1 MDKANKIIGRQK
13 EIALLQEI
21 YESPR
26 AEFVA
31 VYGRRRIGK
40 TYLVDKMF
48 RDKYDF
54 YMTGIYEGTRK
65 EQLANFAHQL
75 ESYSKEEQ
83 KTPKDWMEAFF
94 MLRKYIDR
102 LKTKKRIVL
111 FIDEMPW
118 LDTRYSRFL
127 KAFEL
132 FWNEW
137 ASKQDNLK
145 LIVCG
150 SATTWMT
157 NTLLGDKGGL
167 HNRVTRSIYLR
178 PFNLAE
184 VEEFLKARG
193 FQMERFQIAELYMA
207 VGGTPYYLD
216 MTQRSL
222 SVAQNIDNLFFAP
235 NAPLRSEYGF
245 LFKSLFKESTLYR
258 KVVETLA
265 KKMKGMTRPELL
277 ADLKAEDSGYISTVL
292 ADLCNCDFIRKYS
305 AFGKTDRDFMYQ
317 LTDLY
322 SLFYLKFV
330 RNYHGE
336 DEHYWSHR
344 QMDISGWEGYAFE
357 QVCLHHIPQI
367 KRRLGISGVLSN
379 ICTWSYRG
387 TTDSEGNKQPGA
399 QIDLIIDRGDKTIN
413 LCEMKFV
420 NQPYNITADYA
431 AWLIRRRELFKAST
445 GTRKTIHL
453 TMVTS
458 YGVEHN
464 AGWQNIQS
472 EVTMDDLFNVEL
484 T

>member
-1 MDKANKIIGRQK
+1 MVANSKLVGR
-13 EIALLQEI
+13 ERECLELDRVM
-21 YESPR
+21 SSDR
-26 AEFVA
+26 SEFVI
-31 VYGRRRIGK
+31 VYGRRRVGK
-40 TYLVDKMF
+40 TFLVDQYYQGV
-48 RDKYDF
+48 YDF
-54 YMTGIYEGTRK
+54 TFVGGHNLSRQR
-65 EQLANFAHQL
+65 QLTSFAKALKKYSGNKPDKFADWFDAFDALEEYL
-75 ESYSKEEQ
+75 ESLD
-83 KTPKDWMEAFF
+83 T
-94 MLRKYIDR
+94 
-102 LKTKKRIVL
+102 TKKKVV

-118 LDTRYSRFL
+118 IDTHNSRFL

-157 NTLLGDKGGL
+157 NALLGNKGGL

-184 VEEFLKARG
+184 VEEFLMARG
-193 FQMERFQIAELYMA
+193 FQLERFQIVELYMA
-207 VGGTPYYLD
+207 MGGTPYYLD
-216 MTQRSL
+216 MMQRSL
-222 SVAQNIDNLFFAP
+222 SVAQNIDHLFFAS

-277 ADLKAEDSGYISTVL
+277 AELKVDDSGYVSTVL
-292 ADLCNCDFIRKYS
+292 SDLCNCDFVRKYS
-305 AFGKTDRDFMYQ
+305 AFGKTDRNFMYQ

-322 SLFYLKFV
+322 SLFYLRFV

-344 QMDISGWEGYAFE
+344 QMDISSWEGYAFE

-367 KRRLGISGVLSN
+367 KKKLGISGILSN
-379 ICTWSYRG
+379 VCTWSYRG
-387 TTDSEGNKQPGA
+387 ATDIENDQLAGA

-420 NQPYNITADYA
+420 NQPYVISSNYA
-431 AWLIRRRELFKAST
+431 MWLIKRRELFKQVT

-458 YGVEHN
+458 YGVDHN
-464 AGWQNIQS
+464 AAWQNIQS
-472 EVTMDDLFNVEL
+472 EVTMDDLFQIE
-484 T
+484 

>member
-1 MDKANKIIGRQK
+1 MSDIGKIIGRQR

-21 YESPR
+21 YESPK

-40 TYLVDKMF
+40 TYLIDKMF
-48 RDKYDF
+48 EDKYDF

-65 EQLANFAHQL
+65 EQLTNFAHQL
-75 ESYSKEEQ
+75 EVYSKIEQ
-83 KTPKDWMEAFF
+83 KVPKDWMEALF
-94 MLRKYIDR
+94 MLRKYIETLR
-102 LKTKKRIVL
+102 HKKRIVL

-137 ASKQDNLK
+137 ASKLDNLK

-157 NTLLGDKGGL
+157 NTLLGNKGGL

-178 PFNLAE
+178 FFNLGE
-184 VEEFLKARG
+184 TEEFLVSRG

-207 VGGTPYYLD
+207 VGGTPFYLN
-216 MTQRSL
+216 MLSRSQ
-222 SVAQNIDNLFFAP
+222 SVAQNIDELFFSAD
-235 NAPLRSEYGF
+235 APLRSEYGF

-258 KVVETLA
+258 KVVEILA
-265 KKMKGMTRPELL
+265 KKLKGMTRAELIEE
-277 ADLKAEDSGYISTVL
+277 LKVEDSGYVSTVL
-292 ADLCNCDFIRKYS
+292 ADLCNCDFICKYS

-330 RNYHGE
+330 KNYHGE

-344 QMDISGWEGYAFE
+344 QMDISAWEGYAFE

-367 KRRLGISGVLSN
+367 KKRLGINGILSN
-379 ICTWSYRG
+379 VCTWSYRG
-387 TTDSEGNKQPGA
+387 GMDADGNKLPGA
-399 QIDLIIDRGDKTIN
+399 QIDLALDRGDKTIN

-420 NQPYNITADYA
+420 SRPYSISSDYA
-431 AWLIRRRELFKAST
+431 AWLVKRRDLFKQVTVTKKAL
-445 GTRKTIHL
+445 HL
-453 TMVTS
+453 TMITS
-458 YGVEHN
+458 YGLEHN
-464 AGWQNIQS
+464 AGWQTIQN
-472 EVTMDDLFNVEL
+472 EVVLDDLFKIE
-484 T
+484 